1 MSFLSLLFTGSWFC
15 LIVII
20 RHLAILELSL
30 WQVTVLSLVNHHS
43 IPLYFPY
50 FYYSISCCPYL
61 LIFRDI

>member
-20 RHLAILELSL
+20 PHLASLELSL

-43 IPLYFPY
+43 IPLYSSY

-61 LIFRDI
+61 LISREL

>member
-20 RHLAILELSL
+20 RHLASLELSL

-43 IPLYFPY
+43 IPLYSSY
-50 FYYSISCCPYL
+50 F
-61 LIFRDI
+61 